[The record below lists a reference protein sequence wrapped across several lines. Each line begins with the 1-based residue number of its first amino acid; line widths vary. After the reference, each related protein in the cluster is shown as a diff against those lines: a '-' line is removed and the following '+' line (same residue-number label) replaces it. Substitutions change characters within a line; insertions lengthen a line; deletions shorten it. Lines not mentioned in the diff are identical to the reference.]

1 MKIIMFGP
9 PGSGKGTHASI
20 LSREFNIPHIS
31 TGDMLREEIKNN
43 TKIAKKM
50 EDYTKRGQLVPD
62 DIVVEI
68 LQKRI
73 SQSDCRTGF
82 ILDGFPR
89 TVPQAEALEKTVKPD
104 VVINLD
110 VPDAI
115 IIERLSTRLTCRNC
129 GAIYNEHRLKP
140 GADRTCEKCAGQL
153 YKRNDDQ
160 PQVIQERLKA
170 YEKQTKPLI
179 DYYQRKHLIET
190 IRDREVCPPPE
201 KTANQIINSI
211 KAKL

>member
-1 MKIIMFGP
+1 MKMIMFGP
-9 PGSGKGTHASI
+9 PGSGKGTYASR
-20 LSREFNIPHIS
+20 LSRELNIPHIS
-31 TGDMLREEIKNN
+31 TGDMIREEIKNN
-43 TKIAKKM
+43 TEIGKKT
-50 EDYTKRGQLVPD
+50 EDYAKRGQLVPD

-89 TVPQAEALEKTVKPD
+89 TVPQAEALENTVKPD

-110 VPDAI
+110 VPDTI
-115 IIERLSTRLTCRNC
+115 IIERLSTRLICRNC

-170 YEKQTKPLI
+170 YEKQTEPLI
-179 DYYQRKHLIET
+179 DYYRRKNLIET
-190 IRDREVCPPPE
+190 IRDREVWTPPE
-201 KTANQIINSI
+201 KIVSQIINSI
-211 KAKL
+211 KARL